1 MQNKIA
7 KIAAELFRMNLEAV
21 RLDLTPDDVAAW
33 DSLNHLKLITAV
45 ESEFSI
51 RLTMNQIREI
61 ESLSDLAQAVSQSS
75 AP

>member
-1 MQNKIA
+1 MQDKIA
-7 KIAAELFRMNLEAV
+7 RIAAELFQLDVEAV
-21 RLDLTPDDVAAW
+21 KLDLTPDDVAAW

-51 RLTMNQIREI
+51 RLTMNQIRKI
-61 ESLSDLAQAVSQSS
+61 ESLADLAEAASETG